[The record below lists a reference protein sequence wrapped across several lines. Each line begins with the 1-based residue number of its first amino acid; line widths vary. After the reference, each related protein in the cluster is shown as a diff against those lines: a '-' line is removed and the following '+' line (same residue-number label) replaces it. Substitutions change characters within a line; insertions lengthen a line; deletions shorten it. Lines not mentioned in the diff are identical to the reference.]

1 MSGLDVGHE
10 AVRTAAQCSA
20 TSWGAISAASS
31 FKIATAEA
39 KKSHWIRMCC
49 SSLSGTCW
57 LVSAVSAQKSGGYS
71 LWNTSTK
78 SRVQLVWPHACV
90 SYPNRFLSGDYGRS
104 ALISLSIYMTNK
116 M

>member
-31 FKIATAEA
+31 FKIATAGA

-57 LVSAVSAQKSGGYS
+57 LVSAVSAQKSGGLFTVEYFNKIAS
-71 LWNTSTK
+71 ATGMAT
-78 SRVQLVWPHACV
+78 RVCV
-90 SYPNRFLSGDYGRS
+90 VS
-104 ALISLSIYMTNK
+104 
-116 M
+116 